1 MKPLVSPSDF
11 PSASTFCYLNAANVS
26 LTYSKAKTA
35 NEKWFEDVSLNG
47 SNNFTEKKEESAF
60 DQLHKTAADIV
71 RAEPYEIAGGSSAT
85 ELLSSL
91 AWSISPKKGENIV
104 STSSAFPSTVYP
116 WSRVAAT
123 TGAEIRL
130 AESKKGFSTTDA
142 IRSLIDENTSVV
154 CISHTEFSNGYTYD
168 LEILSELTHKKGAI
182 LVVDATQSAG
192 AIPIDVKKSRID
204 VLVAGSYKWLCGP
217 FGSAFMYIR
226 HNLAKRLNP
235 GLVGFRSHKNMWN
248 LDASR
253 LRYNDNTSKFEFS
266 TLAFGCI
273 LGLAESLHYLNG
285 IGIENIYRYN
295 FFLTDYL
302 IDGLKKAD
310 AKIISTNKC
319 KYRSPIITAKFKN
332 KDSESMINDLRYA
345 KIFVSQRKEWV
356 RFSPHFYNTLDDIEF
371 VISEIRKKL

>member
-1 MKPLVSPSDF
+1 MKTLVSPSDF
-11 PSASTFCYLNAANVS
+11 PSTSTFCYLNAANVS
-26 LTYSKAKTA
+26 LTYNKARTA

-60 DQLHKTAADIV
+60 DQLHKTAADFV

-85 ELLSSL
+85 ELLASL

-116 WSRVAAT
+116 WSRVAET
-123 TGAEIRL
+123 TGAEMRL
-130 AESKKGFSTTDA
+130 ADSKKGFSTIDA
-142 IRSLIDENTSVV
+142 IRNLIDENTSVV
-154 CISHTEFSNGYTYD
+154 CISHTEFSSGYTYD
-168 LEILSELTHKKGAI
+168 LEKLSELTHKKSAI

-235 GLVGFRSHKNMWN
+235 GLVGFRSHKNMWD
-248 LDASR
+248 LDAAR

-295 FFLTDYL
+295 FFLTDCL

-310 AKIISTNKC
+310 AKIISSDRS

-356 RFSPHFYNTLDDIEF
+356 RFSPHFYNTLDDKEF

>member
-47 SNNFTEKKEESAF
+47 SNNFTEEKEESAF

-142 IRSLIDENTSVV
+142 IRSLIDENTSVL

-168 LEILSELTHKKGAI
+168 LEILSELSHKKGAI

-235 GLVGFRSHKNMWN
+235 GLVGFRSHKNMWD
-248 LDASR
+248 LDAAR

-295 FFLTDYL
+295 LFLTDCL

-310 AKIISTNKC
+310 AKIISSDRSN
-319 KYRSPIITAKFKN
+319 YRSPIITAKFKN

>member
-71 RAEPYEIAGGSSAT
+71 KAEPYEIAGGSSAT

-154 CISHTEFSNGYTYD
+154 CISHTEFSDGYTYD

-235 GLVGFRSHKNMWN
+235 GLVGFRSHKNMWD

-273 LGLAESLHYLNG
+273 LGLTESLHYLNG

-310 AKIISTNKC
+310 AKIISTDKC

>member
-26 LTYSKAKTA
+26 LTYSKAKMA

-60 DQLHKTAADIV
+60 DQLHKSAADIL

-168 LEILSELTHKKGAI
+168 LEKLSELAHKKGAI

-235 GLVGFRSHKNMWN
+235 GLVGFRSHKNMWD
-248 LDASR
+248 LDAAR

-273 LGLAESLHYLNG
+273 LGLAESLHYLNS

-295 FFLTDYL
+295 FFLTDCL

-310 AKIISTNKC
+310 AKIISSDKS

>member
-26 LTYSKAKTA
+26 LTYNKAKTA

-60 DQLHKTAADIV
+60 DQLHKTAADFV

-91 AWSISPKKGENIV
+91 AWSISPKRGENIV

-154 CISHTEFSNGYTYD
+154 CISHTEFSSGYTYD
-168 LEILSELTHKKGAI
+168 LEKLSELAHKKGAI

-235 GLVGFRSHKNMWN
+235 GLVGFRSHKNMWD
-248 LDASR
+248 LDAAR

-295 FFLTDYL
+295 FFLTDCL

-310 AKIISTNKC
+310 AKIISSDRS

>member
-1 MKPLVSPSDF
+1 MKTLVSPSDF

-26 LTYSKAKTA
+26 LTYNKAKTA

-60 DQLHKTAADIV
+60 DQLHKTAADFV

-123 TGAEIRL
+123 TGAEMRL
-130 AESKKGFSTTDA
+130 ADSKKGFSTTDA

-168 LEILSELTHKKGAI
+168 LEKLSELTHKKGAI

-235 GLVGFRSHKNMWN
+235 GLVGFRSHKNMWD
-248 LDASR
+248 LDAAR

-295 FFLTDYL
+295 FFLTDCL

-310 AKIISTNKC
+310 AKIISSDRS

>member
-26 LTYSKAKTA
+26 LTYNKAKTA

-60 DQLHKTAADIV
+60 DQLHKTAADFV

-91 AWSISPKKGENIV
+91 AWSISPKRGENIV

-142 IRSLIDENTSVV
+142 IRSLIDKNTSVV

-168 LEILSELTHKKGAI
+168 LEKLSELAHKKGAI

-235 GLVGFRSHKNMWN
+235 GLVGFRSHKNMWD
-248 LDASR
+248 LDAAR

-295 FFLTDYL
+295 FFLTDCL

-310 AKIISTNKC
+310 AKIISSDRS

>member
-1 MKPLVSPSDF
+1 MKPLVSPNDF
-11 PSASTFCYLNAANVS
+11 PSANTFCYLNAANVS

-310 AKIISTNKC
+310 AKIISTDKC
-319 KYRSPIITAKFKN
+319 KYRSPIITAKFKY
-332 KDSESMINDLRYA
+332 KDSESMINDLRCA

>member
-26 LTYSKAKTA
+26 LTYNKAKTA

-60 DQLHKTAADIV
+60 DQLHKTAADFV

-91 AWSISPKKGENIV
+91 AWSISPKRGENIV

-142 IRSLIDENTSVV
+142 IRSLIDKNTSVV

-168 LEILSELTHKKGAI
+168 LEKLSELTHKKSAI

-235 GLVGFRSHKNMWN
+235 GLVGFRSHKNMWD
-248 LDASR
+248 LDAAR

-295 FFLTDYL
+295 FFLTDCL

-310 AKIISTNKC
+310 AKIISSDRS

>member
-26 LTYSKAKTA
+26 LTYNKAKTA

-60 DQLHKTAADIV
+60 DQLHKTAADFV

-91 AWSISPKKGENIV
+91 AWSISPKRGENIV
-104 STSSAFPSTVYP
+104 STSSAFPSTVYT

-142 IRSLIDENTSVV
+142 IRSLIDKNTSVV

-168 LEILSELTHKKGAI
+168 LEKLSELTHKKGAI

-235 GLVGFRSHKNMWN
+235 GLVGFRSHKNMWD
-248 LDASR
+248 LDAAR
-253 LRYNDNTSKFEFS
+253 LRYNDNASKFEFS

-273 LGLAESLHYLNG
+273 LGLAESLHYING

-295 FFLTDYL
+295 FFLTDCL

-310 AKIISTNKC
+310 AKIISSDVS

>member
-26 LTYSKAKTA
+26 LTYNKAKTA

-60 DQLHKTAADIV
+60 DQLHKTAADFV

-168 LEILSELTHKKGAI
+168 LEKLSELTHKKGAI

-226 HNLAKRLNP
+226 HNLVKRLNP
-235 GLVGFRSHKNMWN
+235 GLVGFRSHKNMWD
-248 LDASR
+248 LDAAR

-273 LGLAESLHYLNG
+273 LGLAESLRYLNG

-295 FFLTDYL
+295 FFLTDCL

-310 AKIISTNKC
+310 AKIISSDRS

>member
-1 MKPLVSPSDF
+1 MKTLVSPSDF

-26 LTYSKAKTA
+26 LTYNKAKTA

-60 DQLHKTAADIV
+60 DQLHKTAADFV

-91 AWSISPKKGENIV
+91 AWSISPKRGENIV

-142 IRSLIDENTSVV
+142 IRSLIDKNTSVV

-168 LEILSELTHKKGAI
+168 LEKLSELAHKKGAI

-235 GLVGFRSHKNMWN
+235 GLVGFRSHKNMWD
-248 LDASR
+248 LDAAR

-273 LGLAESLHYLNG
+273 LGLAESLRYLNG

-295 FFLTDYL
+295 FFLTDCL

-310 AKIISTNKC
+310 AKIISSDKS
-319 KYRSPIITAKFKN
+319 KHRSPIITAKFKN

>member
-1 MKPLVSPSDF
+1 M
-11 PSASTFCYLNAANVS
+11 
-26 LTYSKAKTA
+26 
-35 NEKWFEDVSLNG
+35 
-47 SNNFTEKKEESAF
+47 
-60 DQLHKTAADIV
+60 
-71 RAEPYEIAGGSSAT
+71 
-85 ELLSSL
+85 
-91 AWSISPKKGENIV
+91 
-104 STSSAFPSTVYP
+104 
-116 WSRVAAT
+116 
-123 TGAEIRL
+123 
-130 AESKKGFSTTDA
+130 
-142 IRSLIDENTSVV
+142 IDENTSVV

-168 LEILSELTHKKGAI
+168 LEKLSELTHKKGAI

-235 GLVGFRSHKNMWN
+235 GLVGFRSHKNMWD
-248 LDASR
+248 LDAAR

-295 FFLTDYL
+295 FFLTDCL

-310 AKIISTNKC
+310 AKIISSDKS

>member
-273 LGLAESLHYLNG
+273 LGLAKSLHYLNG

-310 AKIISTNKC
+310 AKIISTDKC

-332 KDSESMINDLRYA
+332 KDSESMINDLRCA

>member
-26 LTYSKAKTA
+26 LTYNKAKTA

-60 DQLHKTAADIV
+60 DQLHKTAADFV

-142 IRSLIDENTSVV
+142 IRSLIDKNTSVV

-168 LEILSELTHKKGAI
+168 LEKLSELTHKKGAI

-235 GLVGFRSHKNMWN
+235 GLVGFRSHKNMWD
-248 LDASR
+248 LDAAR

-295 FFLTDYL
+295 FFLTDCL

-310 AKIISTNKC
+310 AKIISSDKS

>member
-26 LTYSKAKTA
+26 LTYNKAKTA

-60 DQLHKTAADIV
+60 DQLHKTAADFV

-91 AWSISPKKGENIV
+91 AWSISPKRGENIV

-142 IRSLIDENTSVV
+142 IRSLIDKNTSVV

-168 LEILSELTHKKGAI
+168 LEKLSELTHKKGAI

-235 GLVGFRSHKNMWN
+235 GLVGFRSHKNMWD
-248 LDASR
+248 LDAAR

-273 LGLAESLHYLNG
+273 LGLAESLRYLNG

-295 FFLTDYL
+295 FFLTDCL

-310 AKIISTNKC
+310 AKIISSDRS

-356 RFSPHFYNTLDDIEF
+356 RFSPHFYNTLEDIEF

>member
-1 MKPLVSPSDF
+1 MKPLASPSDF

-142 IRSLIDENTSVV
+142 IRSLIDENTSVL

-168 LEILSELTHKKGAI
+168 LEILSELSHKKGAI

-273 LGLAESLHYLNG
+273 LGLAKSLHYLNG
-285 IGIENIYRYN
+285 IGIEKIYRYN

-310 AKIISTNKC
+310 AKIISNDKC

-332 KDSESMINDLRYA
+332 KDSESMINDLRCA